1 MPNDQSIQFLSRDG
15 NNLAARFDAPVGQK
29 RGLAIFAHCFTC
41 SKDILAARKIAARLA
56 QLGIGIL
63 RFDFTGLGHSEGEFA
78 NAGFTSNVE
87 DLVKAAEWLAEN
99 HGPADLLI
107 GHSFG
112 GAAVLAAAA
121 RVASVKG
128 VATIGAPASP
138 SHVSHLFKQS
148 REEIERNG
156 CAHVSIGGRQ
166 FEVCKTF
173 FDDLDDEKQ
182 QQTIA
187 ALHRDILIL
196 HSPLDDVVGIDN
208 ASLIFMAARHPKS
221 FVSLDKADHLL
232 SKPRDAEFA
241 AEIISAW
248 ASRLLEPVETVSAAE
263 GHVVVQPLGR
273 GIFPHIVKAGAHV
286 LIADEPVSVGG
297 SDTGPAPY
305 DLLLAGL
312 GACTSMT
319 MRMYAQRKGWP
330 ADGIRVEL
338 SHAKQYVDDCEGCDD
353 KPVKMDVIERVIT
366 LGDDLTQDQ
375 RGRMLEIADKCPV
388 HRTLEGNIQIR
399 TRAVEP
405 EVS

>member
-1 MPNDQSIQFLSRDG
+1 M
-15 NNLAARFDAPVGQK
+15 V
-29 RGLAIFAHCFTC
+29 T
-41 SKDILAARKIAARLA
+41 
-56 QLGIGIL
+56 
-63 RFDFTGLGHSEGEFA
+63 
-78 NAGFTSNVE
+78 V
-87 DLVKAAEWLAEN
+87 
-99 HGPADLLI
+99 
-107 GHSFG
+107 
-112 GAAVLAAAA
+112 
-121 RVASVKG
+121 
-128 VATIGAPASP
+128 GAPADP

-148 REEIERNG
+148 RHEIETNG
-156 CAHVSIGGRQ
+156 CANVSIGGRQ

-173 FDDLDDEKQ
+173 FEDLDDEKQ
-182 QQTIA
+182 HRAIA
-187 ALHRDILIL
+187 DLHRDLLIL

-208 ASLIFMAARHPKS
+208 AALIFMAARHPKS

-248 ASRLLEPVETVSAAE
+248 AGRLLEPIETVSATE

-273 GIFPHIVKAGAHV
+273 GVFPHMVKAGAHV

-330 ADGIRVEL
+330 ADRIRVEL
-338 SHAKQYVDDCEGCDD
+338 THAKQYVDDCEGCEE

-375 RGRMLEIADKCPV
+375 RARMLEIADKCPV
-388 HRTLEGNIQIR
+388 HRTLEGDIKIR
-399 TRAVEP
+399 TRAAEP